1 MVVPSVFLP
10 LREKGSEEIF
20 SECGKKIKFLLE
32 LPIKSFR
39 GKFASGEG
47 SVHPPFGCDKLC

>member
-10 LREKGSEEIF
+10 LRAKIF

-47 SVHPPFGCDKLC
+47 SVDPPFGCDELC